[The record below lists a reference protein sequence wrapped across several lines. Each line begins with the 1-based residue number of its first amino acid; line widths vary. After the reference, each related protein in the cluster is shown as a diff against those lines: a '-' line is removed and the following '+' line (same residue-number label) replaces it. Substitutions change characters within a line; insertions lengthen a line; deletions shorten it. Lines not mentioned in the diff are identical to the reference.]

1 MSATD
6 RRRDLRD
13 RLTAIAEA
21 RIAAQGL
28 AALRARDL
36 AAEAGCA
43 LGAIYTA
50 VGDLG
55 ELVLAVNARTFAR
68 LGAEA
73 GAALARAPDD
83 PAGRLIA
90 MAQFYHRFAAGNR
103 HLWRALFDLD
113 RPEGTTAPDWYRAE
127 MERLLALIEGP
138 VAALAPDLP
147 PQDRAL
153 LARAL
158 FSSVHGIVLLGLDR
172 AQSGVPEAEIDRMLA
187 LTLSRLTQ
195 RGVS

>member
-13 RLTAIAEA
+13 RLIQSAET
-21 RIAAQGL
+21 RIATAGL

-36 AAEAGCA
+36 AADAGCA

-50 VGDLG
+50 FGDLG
-55 ELVLAVNARTFAR
+55 ELVLAVNARTFDR
-68 LGAEA
+68 LGA
-73 GAALARAPDD
+73 AAAQTLVAAPDD

-90 MAQFYHRFAAGNR
+90 MAQGYHRFAAENH
-103 HLWRALFDLD
+103 HLWHALFDIE
-113 RPEGTTAPDWYRAE
+113 RAEGQEAPDWYRVQ
-127 MERLLALIEGP
+127 MDRLFALIEAP
-138 VAALAPDLP
+138 LARLAADLRPD
-147 PQDRAL
+147 DRRL

-158 FSSVHGIVLLGLDR
+158 FSAVHGIVLLGLDR
-172 AQSGVPEAEIDRMLA
+172 AQAGVPADQIDRMIA

-195 RGVS
+195 QTVS